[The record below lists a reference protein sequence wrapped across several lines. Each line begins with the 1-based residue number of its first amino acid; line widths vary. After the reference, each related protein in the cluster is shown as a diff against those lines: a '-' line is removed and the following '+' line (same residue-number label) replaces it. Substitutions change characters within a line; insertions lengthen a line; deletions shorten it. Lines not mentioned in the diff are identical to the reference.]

1 MREISKRVQERRVKV
16 VWTCHEK
23 GGRIRGKRVMR
34 IDVEGRRRE
43 GRPERKW
50 MNSVEVD

>member
-1 MREISKRVQERRVKV
+1 MRTDEEYV
-16 VWTCHEK
+16 
-23 GGRIRGKRVMR
+23 GKRMMR
-34 IDVEGRRRE
+34 IDVERRRRE